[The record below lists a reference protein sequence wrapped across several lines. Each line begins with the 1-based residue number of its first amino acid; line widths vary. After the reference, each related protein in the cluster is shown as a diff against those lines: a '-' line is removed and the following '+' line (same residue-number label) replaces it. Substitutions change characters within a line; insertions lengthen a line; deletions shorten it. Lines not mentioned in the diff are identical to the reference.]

1 MLGYGKR
8 SPKMTVSN
16 LVYKVENDKKS
27 KTNSELAKY
36 LKSKPKSVKDKGM
49 KYFKKIG
56 YTDSRYK
63 NIPRWCTDIELLNK
77 VVIFQKG

>member
-1 MLGYGKR
+1 M
-8 SPKMTVSN
+8 
-16 LVYKVENDKKS
+16 
-27 KTNSELAKY
+27 
-36 LKSKPKSVKDKGM
+36 KSKPKSIKYKGM

-77 VVIFQKG
+77 VVVF